1 VTETFDEGRAGD
13 TADLEGQEVLREWS
27 ERIDA
32 LSASSE
38 SPAPEPEPDPG
49 PEPDPEPEPEAQ
61 QPAEQDVLQ
70 SWSERLEAFRAAEPE
85 VAVAPEAAP
94 TIAMPAAAPAPTP
107 VPAAAPA
114 SAPPP
119 EQKQE
124 QNKKE
129 KAERR
134 RTKAPRR
141 SGGSKRVVGLKIGGS
156 QIAAATIANNGTAE
170 IVQLV
175 REPLKPGVVVGGEVR
190 EPVVLGQT
198 LKAFFKKHKLP
209 TKDVRLGIAANRI
222 GVRTF
227 AMPDV
232 EDPHQRENA
241 ILFRAQEVL
250 PIPVH
255 EAVLDYHVLDEQ
267 FGEDSP
273 RVLLVVAYRDLVDG
287 YLQACQTAE
296 IDLMG
301 IDLEA
306 FALLRALGSNETRT
320 AAHVAVAVGH
330 HRSTVAVSNG
340 RVCEFTRVID
350 WGGDK
355 LDVAI
360 ARVVG
365 LTPQEAAPLKH
376 SLSLD
381 ERTGGENKA
390 VLDAV
395 LDEVHSFT
403 RELVSSLHYYQGLPG
418 ALEIA
423 GIALT
428 GGTAHLPGL
437 AEELQRLIGVDVRV
451 ADPLARVHLGKK
463 VEVDESKLGSLT
475 IAIGLGIED

>member
-1 VTETFDEGRAGD
+1 
-13 TADLEGQEVLREWS
+13 
-27 ERIDA
+27 
-32 LSASSE
+32 
-38 SPAPEPEPDPG
+38 
-49 PEPDPEPEPEAQ
+49 
-61 QPAEQDVLQ
+61 
-70 SWSERLEAFRAAEPE
+70 
-85 VAVAPEAAP
+85 
-94 TIAMPAAAPAPTP
+94 
-107 VPAAAPA
+107 
-114 SAPPP
+114 
-119 EQKQE
+119 
-124 QNKKE
+124 
-129 KAERR
+129 
-134 RTKAPRR
+134 
-141 SGGSKRVVGLKIGGS
+141 
-156 QIAAATIANNGTAE
+156 
-170 IVQLV
+170 V
-175 REPLKPGVVVGGEVR
+175 REPLEHGIVVGGELR
-190 EPVVLGQT
+190 DAEALALALQD
-198 LKAFFKKHKLP
+198 FFKRHDLP
-209 TKDVRLGIAANRI
+209 KRGIRLGIANNRI

-227 AMPDV
+227 EVAGIA
-232 EDPHQRENA
+232 DPKQLANA
-241 ILFRAQEVL
+241 IRFRAQEVL
-250 PIPVH
+250 PIPI
-255 EAVLDYHVLDEQ
+255 EDAVLDYQVLSEGVDEEGQ
-267 FGEDSP
+267 PVS
-273 RVLLVVAYRDLVDG
+273 RVLLVVAYRELVDRYVYACRKAG
-287 YLQACQTAE
+287 LQ
-296 IDLMG
+296 IVG